1 MFPELRIQG
10 FGNVML
16 EWARHVED
24 SGWLNNRL
32 HSTQF
37 NGETDTIYPDQKTTR
52 HDRRDDEEQAV

>member
-1 MFPELRIQG
+1 MFLELRIQG

-37 NGETDTIYPDQKTTR
+37 NGETDTIYPD
-52 HDRRDDEEQAV
+52 RRDDEEQAI